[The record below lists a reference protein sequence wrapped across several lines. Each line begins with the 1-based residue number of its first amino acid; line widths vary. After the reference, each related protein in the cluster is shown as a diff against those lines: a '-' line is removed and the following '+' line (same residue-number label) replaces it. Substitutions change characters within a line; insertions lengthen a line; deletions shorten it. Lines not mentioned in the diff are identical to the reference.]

1 MLASPITTQTVR
13 GQASIWAVIQAVGL
27 LLITLVGL
35 GWAYYTTQIMH
46 QPIQSRQPGKLIAAL
61 IGLLIQAVRS
71 IMALNSSIR
80 VDHDG
85 LEYKRYFSSR
95 RIEFDQVFE
104 LDCPQTSRVEGLKSG
119 FQLLFVLNHHEVKV
133 DLRPFTNHAKL
144 LRAILDG
151 VHQAR
156 PKAKISTTLEPHPP
170 QSPVLLPPRPERLIV
185 PNLDASD
192 HIPPVVAPVIAPVI
206 APVNVQVSAEL
217 EQLADVL
224 YSVGASTQ
232 AAHLARVIDGYRG
245 GIVTR
250 ADLISE
256 VRRLHGL
263 TGPIASLRDR
273 ILEQLAREPLAVS

>member
-1 MLASPITTQTVR
+1 MLASAITTQTVR

-156 PKAKISTTLEPHPP
+156 PKAKISTTLEPHL
-170 QSPVLLPPRPERLIV
+170 PVLLPPRPERLIM

-192 HIPPVVAPVIAPVI
+192 HIAPVI

-245 GIVTR
+245 GIVAR

>member
-13 GQASIWAVIQAVGL
+13 GQASIWAVIQAVGML
-27 LLITLVGL
+27 LMTLVGL

-61 IGLLIQAVRS
+61 IGLFIQAVRS

-170 QSPVLLPPRPERLIV
+170 QLPVLLPPRPERVIV

-192 HIPPVVAPVIAPVI
+192 HI
-206 APVNVQVSAEL
+206 APVNVQVPAEL

-224 YSVGASTQ
+224 HSIGASTQ

-245 GIVTR
+245 GIVART
-250 ADLISE
+250 DLISE